1 MATVLVVDDRQSNRD
16 LVCTVLGYHGH
27 NSLEADG
34 AEQALSMLRVTPAD
48 LVITDILMP
57 GMDGYELVREIRA
70 DPSTEAIPVV
80 FYTANYLE
88 AEARPIADAFGV
100 TRIVAKT
107 GDTAELLSAV
117 DDALR
122 SASKVHLRLVPAPE
136 ETLADTAFTREH
148 LQVVKAKLLER
159 THELEDRR
167 RVERVI
173 DAALAIGADLSLTTT
188 LDRLV
193 SAAKTLSHARTAV
206 AVVLDADRV
215 VTQVVPADADA
226 QGPGLTVDLETDG
239 HLFGT
244 IRVCDREDGA
254 PFDDGDHDML
264 VALAGAAGQAIRNA
278 QLYDDSTRR
287 EAWLAASAEITSTLL
302 AADPSEALSLVAAG
316 ARRLA
321 RADVAW
327 IEVAHDGGADAFV
340 SIDACDGHLAD
351 LMLDQTMPASSA
363 PLYEAIESGRQPIVI
378 SDAATDPQAV
388 GSLPILTLQV
398 GPLLAVPLLA
408 SDRCLG
414 ALLIGRS
421 RSRERFNQVEVQM
434 ATAFAGQA
442 ALSLEFAQA
451 LADRERLT
459 VSEDRERIARDLHD
473 IVIQRLFATGLRLD
487 SLRARLS
494 AADSDLVGTAA
505 GDLDETIREIRTTI
519 FSLRNDA
526 DQSGLRADLLK
537 LVARA
542 RETLG
547 FHPRMH
553 LEGPLDFAADERI
566 QVNLIAAVSEALSNA
581 SRHAGA
587 TRVEILISAANGQII
602 AQISDDGVGVIGP
615 PSESGL
621 ANLRRRAVELGGS
634 MEMGPGLDGRGLS
647 LTWIVPTDGHAP
659 SQ

>member
-27 NSLEADG
+27 NSIEADG
-34 AEQALSMLRVTPAD
+34 AEQALAILRETPTD

-70 DPSTEAIPVV
+70 DPATEAIPVV

-107 GDTAELLSAV
+107 GDVAELLSAV
-117 DDALR
+117 DDALN
-122 SASKVHLRLVPAPE
+122 SAPAVPLHLVVANDAP
-136 ETLADTAFTREH
+136 LADTAFTREH
-148 LQVVKAKLLER
+148 LEVVKAKLLER

-173 DAALAIGADLSLTTT
+173 DAALAIGEDLSLSTT

-193 SAAKTLSHARTAV
+193 SAAKSLVHAETAV
-206 AVVLDADRV
+206 VEVIEDDGVVS
-215 VTQVVPADADA
+215 QVVPAGAPA
-226 QGPGLTVDLETDG
+226 SGEGLAVNLETDG
-239 HLFGT
+239 RRYGT
-244 IRVCDREDGA
+244 LRVAGRDDGAQFDDEDRE
-254 PFDDGDHDML
+254 ML
-264 VALAGAAGQAIRNA
+264 AALAGAAGQAIRNA
-278 QLYDDSTRR
+278 KLYDDSTRR
-287 EAWLAASAEITSTLL
+287 EAWLSASADITSTLL
-302 AADPSEALSLVAAG
+302 GADPSEALALVAAG

-327 IEVAHDGGADAFV
+327 IEVAHDAGADTFV
-340 SIDACDGHLAD
+340 SIDACDGKLAHK
-351 LMLDQTMPASSA
+351 MLHETMPSGSA
-363 PLYEAIESGRQPIVI
+363 PLYGAVESGRQPIVI
-378 SDAATDPQAV
+378 GDADADPRTL
-388 GSLPILTLQV
+388 GSLPVDVLDV

-408 SDRCLG
+408 TDRCLG

-421 RSRERFNQVEVQM
+421 PKQARFSLVEVQM

-494 AADSDLVGTAA
+494 AADSELVGMAA

-519 FSLRNDA
+519 FSLRSDA
-526 DQSGLRADLLK
+526 EQSGLRAELLK

-553 LEGPLDFAADERI
+553 LEGPIDYAADDRV
-566 QVNLIAAVSEALSNA
+566 QVNLVAAVSEALSNA

-587 TRVEILISAANGQII
+587 SRVEIVVRAADGQLL
-602 AQISDDGVGVIGP
+602 AQISDDGVGVAADP
-615 PSESGL
+615 EESGL

-634 MEMGPGLDGRGLS
+634 MEMGPGLDGRGLT
-647 LTWIVPTDGHAP
+647 LTWIVPTA
-659 SQ
+659 

>member
-1 MATVLVVDDRQSNRD
+1 MVLVVDDRPTNRD

-27 NSLEADG
+27 NSQEADG
-34 AEQALSMLRVTPAD
+34 AEQALSMLRLTPPD

-57 GMDGYELVREIRA
+57 GMDGYELVREIRS
-70 DPSTEAIPVV
+70 DPATESIPVL

-88 AEARPIADAFGV
+88 AEARPLADAFGV

-107 GDTAELLSAV
+107 GDTTELLAAV
-117 DDALR
+117 DDALQ
-122 SASKVHLRLVPAPE
+122 SARKVPLHLVADPE

-148 LQVVKAKLLER
+148 MQIVKAKLLER

-173 DAALAIGADLSLTTT
+173 DAAMAIGADLSLSTT

-193 SAAKTLSHARTAV
+193 SAAKSLAHASTAV
-206 AVVLDADRV
+206 AVMIDADGV
-215 VTQVVPADADA
+215 QTQVVPPDADA
-226 QGPGLTVDLETDG
+226 LGPGLTVNLETDG
-239 HLFGT
+239 HVLGT
-244 IRVCDREDGA
+244 IRVADRDDGAQFDDDDRE
-254 PFDDGDHDML
+254 ML

-287 EAWLAASAEITSTLL
+287 EAWLAASADVTSTLL

-340 SIDACDGHLAD
+340 SIDACDGKLAH
-351 LMLDQTMPASSA
+351 LMLDQTMPAANA
-363 PLYEAIESGRQPIVI
+363 PLYEAIDSGRQPIVLA
-378 SDAATDPQAV
+378 DAATDAQADNSV
-388 GSLPILTLQV
+388 PIRTLEV

-421 RSRERFNQVEVQM
+421 HSRERFSRVEVQM

-494 AADSDLVGTAA
+494 AADSELVGMAA
-505 GDLDETIREIRTTI
+505 EDLDETIREIRTTI

-553 LEGPLDFAADERI
+553 LEGPLDYAADERI
-566 QVNLIAAVSEALSNA
+566 QVNLIAAISEALSNA

-587 TRVEILISAANGQII
+587 TRVEILVRAANGEIL
-602 AQISDDGVGVIGP
+602 AKISDDGVGVVGP

-621 ANLRRRAVELGGS
+621 ANLRRRAIELGGS
-634 MEMGPGLDGRGLS
+634 MQMGPGLDGRGLT
-647 LTWIVPTDGHAP
+647 LTWIVPTGAGAD
-659 SQ
+659 S